1 MLELL
6 AAGHLKKMNT
16 EHTPEQVCYQL
27 PLDDQLLNLNDRVGQ
42 SLRLQYVGD
51 IHCSHCGRKTKKSFA
66 QGHCYPCM
74 QKLASCDSC
83 IMSPERCHYAAGT
96 CREPEWGESFCM
108 TDHIVYLAN
117 SSGIKV
123 GITRV
128 SQVPTRWM
136 DQGAVAALP
145 IMRVAT
151 RQLSGLVEVLFKEHV
166 ADKTNWRTML
176 KGEVKECD
184 LVAEADRLFELV
196 EPGLKT
202 LRAEHGDL
210 ALLRLDETEEWTFD
224 YPVLEYPKKVASHN
238 FDKDPVVEGVL
249 QGIKGQYLIFDT
261 GVINIRKFGS
271 YHIEVYGE

>member
-6 AAGHLKKMNT
+6 AAGHLKKMYT
-16 EHTPEQVCYQL
+16 EHNEGQVGYQL
-27 PLDDQLLNLNDRVGQ
+27 PLDDEALDLNDRIGQ
-42 SLRLQYVGD
+42 QLRLQYVGD
-51 IHCSHCGRKTKKSFA
+51 IHCSNCGRKTKKSFA

-96 CREPEWGESFCM
+96 CREPEWGENFCM

-184 LVAEADRLFELV
+184 LVAEADRLFDLV

-202 LRAEHGDL
+202 LRAEHGDM
-210 ALLRLDETEEWTFD
+210 ALLRLDEREEWTFD
-224 YPVLEYPKKVASHN
+224 YPVQQYPTKIASHN

-271 YHIEVYGE
+271 YHVEVYGE

>member
-6 AAGHLKKMNT
+6 AAGHLKKMYT
-16 EHTPEQVCYQL
+16 EHNEGQVGYQL
-27 PLDDQLLNLNDRVGQ
+27 PLDDKALDLNDRIGQ
-42 SLRLQYVGD
+42 QLRLQYVGD
-51 IHCSHCGRKTKKSFA
+51 IHCSNCGRKTKKSFA

-96 CREPEWGESFCM
+96 CREPEWGENFCM

-184 LVAEADRLFELV
+184 LVAEADRLFDLV

-202 LRAEHGDL
+202 LRAEHGDM
-210 ALLRLDETEEWTFD
+210 ALLRLDEREEWTFD
-224 YPVLEYPKKVASHN
+224 YPVQQYPTKIASHN

-271 YHIEVYGE
+271 YHVEVYGE